1 MPQCPGGHSFLLLT
15 GARVLLSVF
24 GRWAQLLACCLAL
37 ELESNARQWQC
48 GASCVAELVVGTQP
62 RRPWHHRSPRG
73 DPCVWP
79 STTSSCL
86 QFVVRR
92 SERVCGSSLCGIWPR
107 VVRRLMWLPCG
118 AVREP
123 HLVAQRDFEGNR
135 HFEVPRPEKFSGL
148 AGANGHRSRISVRHM
163 SVTRPPELARKGEI
177 GIFLARVATRSQDS
191 SGVEKKGDLGC
202 M

>member
-1 MPQCPGGHSFLLLT
+1 MCGHSARWPFLILADGRARAAVVLWQVLKASGLLHR
-15 GARVLLSVF
+15 AR
-24 GRWAQLLACCLAL
+24 
-37 ELESNARQWQC
+37 AREQRPQWQC
-48 GASCVAELVVGTQP
+48 GASCVPELVVGMCRCSRVSP
-62 RRPWHHRSPRG
+62 RGPWHHRSPRG
-73 DPCVWP
+73 DLCVWP
-79 STTSSCL
+79 STTSSWL

-148 AGANGHRSRISVRHM
+148 AGANGHRSRISV
-163 SVTRPPELARKGEI
+163 SVTCQLHGLP
-177 GIFLARVATRSQDS
+177 SQ
-191 SGVEKKGDLGC
+191 KAK
-202 M
+202 